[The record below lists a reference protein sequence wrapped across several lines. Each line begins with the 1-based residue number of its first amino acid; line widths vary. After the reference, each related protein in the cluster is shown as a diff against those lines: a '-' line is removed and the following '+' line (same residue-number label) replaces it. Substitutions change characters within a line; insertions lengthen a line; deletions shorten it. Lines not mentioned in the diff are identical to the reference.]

1 MITGTLKT
9 FIDTLQKVPSLRNPL
24 KRSHKTKIRFLQMLA
39 EGTYQVPS
47 RCDPFVHSRKCY
59 SLYLMLDLTHIICFF
74 CIAWLE
80 VLEVNFE
87 NADGITPLLRH
98 ASVLLH
104 HDYFALKS
112 PQMPVVR
119 AIKIQAIW
127 LQAFFNEGP
136 IGRNGKKLK
145 LDRQPSTLIWFVYLC
160 KCSGRTDW
168 RSWIF

>member
-1 MITGTLKT
+1 MTTGTLKT

-104 HDYFALKS
+104 HDYFALKPPKCLLS
-112 PQMPVVR
+112 ELLKFKQFGFKLFYKR
-119 AIKIQAIW
+119 RSNWKEGQEIKIRPAADHHNMICLSMQM
-127 LQAFFNEGP
+127 Q
-136 IGRNGKKLK
+136 R
-145 LDRQPSTLIWFVYLC
+145 
-160 KCSGRTDW
+160 
-168 RSWIF
+168 